1 MVIRNLLL
9 VILSCMVLSLS
20 LSAEDSSP
28 WRDDFEKAMEE
39 SADRP
44 LALLFST
51 PDCVWCHRMI
61 DESSASAAVRQAL
74 TQVTGVIVQAEKN
87 PALVAQ
93 LGIDSYPT
101 LVLVNRK
108 GELVRAIAGYLPEA
122 DLATALKVLAL
133 HGDQDGQRPANLTGT
148 QNIKA
153 ITAGENAV
161 EHLIALLGVGPVAQR
176 ADVRAALG
184 TLPKARAALW
194 LALDHARLGVRVDA
208 AAALARQVGDP
219 VGYDP
224 LSVGDERRQAIAR
237 WQSQASAT
245 LPGGVVP

>member
-20 LSAEDSSP
+20 AEDSSP
-28 WRDDFEKAMEE
+28 WRDDFEKAIEE

-93 LGIDSYPT
+93 LGIESYPT
-101 LVLVNRK
+101 LVLINRK
-108 GELVRAIAGYLPEA
+108 RELVRAIAGYLPEA

-133 HGDQDGQRPANLTGT
+133 HGDHDGQRPVHRL
-148 QNIKA
+148 KA
-153 ITAGENAV
+153 
-161 EHLIALLGVGPVAQR
+161 GVHAAKGFDQR
-176 ADVRAALG
+176 
-184 TLPKARAALW
+184 
-194 LALDHARLGVRVDA
+194 
-208 AAALARQVGDP
+208 
-219 VGYDP
+219 
-224 LSVGDERRQAIAR
+224 
-237 WQSQASAT
+237 
-245 LPGGVVP
+245 